1 MAIRISSAGDTNVG
15 RKRTHNEDNLL
26 VMDDVGLFVVADGMG
41 GHACGEV
48 ASAMVVETMREY
60 YTRVADD
67 ASATWPGREERG
79 LSESENMLNAGIRWC
94 NYTIWER
101 GHSDARYK
109 NMGTTVVAIHFDSEK
124 ATIAHVGDSRCY
136 RLRGGELKQ
145 VTEDH
150 SLLNDYL
157 KIATLTA
164 EEQANFPHK
173 NIIVR
178 ACGLK
183 DEVKVDLQRDQP
195 QVGDVYMLCS
205 DGLSGEVADPQILQI
220 MQKSQGNLPEMVAEL
235 IQTACTNGGQ
245 DNVTAIA
252 IRVDAV

>member
-1 MAIRISSAGDTNVG
+1 MSIRLSSAGETNVG

-26 VMDDVGLFVVADGMG
+26 VYGDVGLFVVADGMG

-48 ASAMVVETMREY
+48 ASAMVVETMKEY
-60 YTRVADD
+60 FEKVAQDEG
-67 ASATWPGREERG
+67 ATWPGREERG

-101 GHSDARYK
+101 GHADQRYK
-109 NMGTTVVAIHFDSEK
+109 NMGTTVVAIHFDEEK
-124 ATIAHVGDSRCY
+124 ATVAHVGDSRCY
-136 RLRGGELKQ
+136 RLRAGELKQ
-145 VTEDH
+145 ITEDH

-183 DEVKVDLQRDQP
+183 DDVKVDLQRDQP
-195 QVGDVYMLCS
+195 SVQDVYLLCS
-205 DGLSGEVADPQILQI
+205 DGLSGEVPDAQILEI
-220 MQKSQGNLPEMVAEL
+220 MMKHQDDLQAMVAEL
-235 IQTACTNGGQ
+235 IQTACDNGGK
-245 DNVTAIA
+245 DNVTA
-252 IRVDAV
+252 VAVRIDEV

>member
-1 MAIRISSAGDTNVG
+1 MAIRVTSAGETNVG

-26 VMDDVGLFVVADGMG
+26 VYDDVDLFVVADGMG

-60 YTRVADD
+60 FERVTKD
-67 ASATWPGREERG
+67 AFATWPGREERG
-79 LSESENMLNAGIRWC
+79 ISQSENMLNAGIRWC

-101 GHSDARYK
+101 GHADQRYK
-109 NMGTTVVAIHFDSEK
+109 NMGTTVVAIHFDAEQ
-124 ATIAHVGDSRCY
+124 ATVAHVGDSRCY
-136 RLRGGELKQ
+136 RLRGTELKQ
-145 VTEDH
+145 ITEDH

-183 DEVKVDLQRDQP
+183 DDVKVDLQRDQP
-195 QVGDVYMLCS
+195 QVGDVYLLCS
-205 DGLSGEVADPQILQI
+205 DGLSGEVTDPNISQI
-220 MQKSQGNLPEMVAEL
+220 MQKHTADLKAMVAEL
-235 IQTACTNGGQ
+235 IQTACENGGK
-245 DNVTAIA
+245 DNVTAVA
-252 IRVDAV
+252 IRVEEV

>member
-1 MAIRISSAGDTNVG
+1 MLD
-15 RKRTHNEDNLL
+15 E
-26 VMDDVGLFVVADGMG
+26 VGLFVVADGMG

-60 YTRVADD
+60 FTRVAND

-109 NMGTTVVAIHFDSEK
+109 NMGTTVVAIHFDVEK

-136 RLRGGELKQ
+136 RLRGPDLKQ
-145 VTEDH
+145 MSEDH

-157 KIATLTA
+157 KIATLTQ

-183 DEVKVDLQRDQP
+183 DDVKVDLQRDDP
-195 QVGDVYMLCS
+195 QVGDIYLLCS
-205 DGLSGEVADPQILQI
+205 DGLSGEVPDAQISEIMVRTRAD
-220 MQKSQGNLPEMVAEL
+220 LPAMVAEL
-235 IQTACTNGGQ
+235 IRAACENGGK

-252 IRVDAV
+252 VRLEDV